1 MSKQRGRATNNF
13 SSDKIPR
20 KEDEPTLP
28 TRRDMVTAGFEAVDA
43 NGEPLFHAIVTDTC
57 TIGRDK
63 DCNIVIRGD
72 SKVSRK
78 HARVVRRE
86 IAYFIRDLSSANGV
100 FVNGTRLTEPYELKV
115 GDEVEIGLQKWTFAR
130 KMAG

>member
-1 MSKQRGRATNNF
+1 MAKQRGRSTDNF

-20 KEDEPTLP
+20 RDEETVLP
-28 TRRDMVTAGFEAVDA
+28 TRRDLVSAGFEAVDD

-63 DCNIVIRGD
+63 DCNIVIRRD

-78 HARVVRRE
+78 HARVIRRE
-86 IAYFIRDLSSANGV
+86 MAYLIRDLGSANGV
-100 FVNGTRLTEPYELKV
+100 YVNGTRLTEPYELKV
-115 GDEVEIGLQKWTFAR
+115 GDEVEIGLQKWKFTR
-130 KMAG
+130 KLAG